1 MLGTRRTNRRRRKE
15 EEREQKKKEKEAA
28 AKKNAEERKPKE
40 AANKK
45 ADKARKAAE
54 KATEKET
61 RSNKGQK
68 NTVSCPASK
77 KHPLTVQ
84 LSICLGSTTAV
95 TSSAAASVTTKG
107 KKISDVVHAI
117 TVLLMKKLV

>member
-1 MLGTRRTNRRRRKE
+1 MAEAKLSQVCLSRFVSIHVYSLPKGKKKK

-61 RSNKGQK
+61 RSNKRQK

-77 KHPLTVQ
+77 KHPLTVVN
-84 LSICLGSTTAV
+84 LLRINHSCDIFSSSICHHQGE
-95 TSSAAASVTTKG
+95 K
-107 KKISDVVHAI
+107 D
-117 TVLLMKKLV
+117 

>member
-1 MLGTRRTNRRRRKE
+1 MKGGKRTGESCLGQEEGTGGEGKKK

-28 AKKNAEERKPKE
+28 DKKNAEERKPKE

-45 ADKARKAAE
+45 AEKAAE

-77 KHPLTVQ
+77 KHPLTVINP
-84 LSICLGSTTAV
+84 LRINHSCDIFSSSICHHQGE
-95 TSSAAASVTTKG
+95 K
-107 KKISDVVHAI
+107 D
-117 TVLLMKKLV
+117 